1 MTSFKGFKG
10 INGFNNKL
18 GGKLSFKFGKKQII
32 LTCLTLL
39 LAIAVYANYEMS
51 KTELKPTEV
60 VSGIDM
66 TQAYGEVQY
75 VNGTEIVDYSSED
88 YFAQARLNKLTSRDE
103 AVETLKM
110 VLGGG
115 DITSEEIA
123 SYTEDAMTLSSLIES
138 ETVIEDLIKASGF
151 EDCVVYIDGDNASI
165 VVKTNGLTTA
175 QAAQIKDIL
184 LSEVTIPN
192 ENIRIFEVK

>member
-1 MTSFKGFKG
+1 MTSFKGFKS

-18 GGKLSFKFGKKQII
+18 VGKLSFKFGKKQII
-32 LTCLTLL
+32 LSCLTLL

-60 VSGIDM
+60 LSGIDM
-66 TQAYGEVQY
+66 SQAYGEVQY

-123 SYTEDAMTLSSLIES
+123 SYTEDAVTLSSLIES

-151 EDCVVYIDGDNASI
+151 EDCVVYLDGDNASI
-165 VVKTNGLTTA
+165 VVKTNGLTAA

>member
-1 MTSFKGFKG
+1 MTSFKGLKG

-151 EDCVVYIDGDNASI
+151 EDCVVYLDGENASI
-165 VVKTNGLTTA
+165 VVKSDGLTAA

-184 LSEVTIPN
+184 L
-192 ENIRIFEVK
+192 

>member
-1 MTSFKGFKG
+1 MTNSIKSRR
-10 INGFNNKL
+10 INL
-18 GGKLSFKFGKKQII
+18 RITKKHII

-39 LAIAVYANYEMS
+39 LGIAVFTNYALS
-51 KTELKPTEV
+51 K
-60 VSGIDM
+60 SGLPSTDVMDNVDYSDM
-66 TQAYGEVQY
+66 YGGLQY
-75 VNGTEIVDYSSED
+75 VNGTDVTGYTSDD

-115 DITSEEIA
+115 DVSGEEVDT
-123 SYTEDAMTLSSLIES
+123 YTQDAVVLSNLIES
-138 ETVIEDLIKASGF
+138 ETVVEDLIKASGF
-151 EDCVVYIDGDNASI
+151 EDCVVYLDGDNASI
-165 VVKTNGLTTA
+165 VVKSEGLTPS

-184 LSEVTIPN
+184 LSEVDILN